1 MNPHESNLKI
11 NDELG
16 RSVAQQELDYL
27 PASVTFMIVVQLLV
41 AALLIVASI
50 FLPAHDVAADVAA
63 KEHILGNHPAVIV
76 FKKWNQ
82 SEYASRAAIY
92 PHPAAIWW
100 YMQDPN
106 TPDHPLPG
114 AHP

>member
-1 MNPHESNLKI
+1 MKPYESSLKI
-11 NDELG
+11 TDELE
-16 RSVAQQELDYL
+16 RRVAQQQVDDLQ
-27 PASVTFMIVVQLLV
+27 PSVALMIVVQLLI
-41 AALLIVASI
+41 AALLIVALTL
-50 FLPAHDVAADVAA
+50 LPAHDVAADVAA

-82 SEYASRAAIY
+82 AEYASRAAIY
-92 PHPAAIWW
+92 PHPATIWW